1 MLFLL
6 IQISHSSPDLAG
18 EKQRIGASSAWTE
31 YVKFLPS
38 LLPLPTF
45 WTMEELELLRGTSLR
60 MAYEAKVLSLEKEF
74 DHLRD
79 CTENIEWCRDLWWD
93 NDTVTA
99 EDWKYLDAA
108 FRSRMVDMPGYGH
121 AMVPCI
127 DMTNHAA
134 ESTVNALYEKDD
146 DGNAMLQLRSGKGLR
161 SGEEVTI
168 S

>member
-6 IQISHSSPDLAG
+6 IQISHSSPDL
-18 EKQRIGASSAWTE
+18 EEHRIGASSAWSE

-38 LLPLPTF
+38 FLPLPTF

-79 CTENIEWCRDLWWD
+79 STENIEWCRDLWWD

-108 FRSRMVDMPGYGH
+108 FRSRMVDLPEYGH

-127 DMTNHAA
+127 DMANHAA
-134 ESTVNALYEKDD
+134 ESTVNALYEKDG
-146 DGNAMLQLRSGKGLR
+146 DGNAILQLRSGKELR
-161 SGEEVTI
+161 LDEEVSI